1 MCNNVYEIESAD
13 KLIRT
18 LPEDFTNGFFVACFI
33 RKSSYMESAASTIST
48 SNLDTNVNNSKKRK
62 RKRKRKSAKKIK
74 DDESDDLT
82 LTNI

>member
-1 MCNNVYEIESAD
+1 MCNNTECEIESAD

-33 RKSSYMESAASTIST
+33 RKLSYMESAASATNT
-48 SNLDTNVNNSKKRK
+48 SNLDTSINSKKRK

-74 DDESDDLT
+74 DD
-82 LTNI
+82 I